1 MLFSLY
7 FLSRICSYTFKFR
20 TIVRSF
26 SQYVRRAFVLEYSFQ
41 VSGLLAPIATRP
53 SKLGAVIQRFNH
65 YESSVAEHVRIW
77 SKQSFIEA
85 KLGAFTQ
92 VYFSIFHLKQATQPV
107 FSLLVFRLCFSCVI
121 RIKQFPYFGAMFLF
135 SNFFGRNWKWFGQL
149 VRIFWAN
156 GKPFQN
162 LFVNGLNTTKTR
174 TGIKSC
180 YAFVRSF
187 TLTSTSG

>member
-1 MLFSLY
+1 MFFVFFVQNLFLH
-7 FLSRICSYTFKFR
+7 FQFR